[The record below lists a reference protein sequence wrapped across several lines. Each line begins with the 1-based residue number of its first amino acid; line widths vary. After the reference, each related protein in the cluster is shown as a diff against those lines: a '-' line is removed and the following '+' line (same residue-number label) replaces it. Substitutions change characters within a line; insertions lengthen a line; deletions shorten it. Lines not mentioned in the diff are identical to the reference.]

1 MDGRRSTNLTEVK
14 KFGLL
19 FGVIS
24 SGVAI
29 YVFLKEG
36 DIWSWFVL
44 CAVFFFGTGLFAQK
58 VLRPVYVVWMKFA
71 YALAWV
77 NTRIL
82 LSLFYYL
89 VMTPTGLVMRLLG
102 KDILDEKIDKEI
114 PTYWVRRTE
123 EEFDRSRCLRLF

>member
-1 MDGRRSTNLTEVK
+1 MTEVK

-24 SGVAI
+24 SGVSI
-29 YVFLKEG
+29 YVFLKGG
-36 DIWSWFVL
+36 DIWPWFAL
-44 CAVFFFGTGLFAQK
+44 CALFFFGTGLFAQK

-77 NTRIL
+77 NTRVL

-102 KDILDEKIDKEI
+102 KDFLDERIDKRV
-114 PTYWVRRTE
+114 PTYWVKRTDD
-123 EEFDRSRCLRLF
+123 EFDRSRYLRLF